1 MEGCGVACYVWGMLL
16 PICVDILVSGNSLR
30 EHGMKAKMYLC
41 INDDTLQMKVSQLFK
56 AFSNL
61 VPVTHS
67 GLPPVAAATGRERKE
82 KVATR
87 LLEKVIR
94 RLELRERSVAEINT
108 VDGEKSGSAV
118 VFGRRELKESG
129 MQEIRS

>member
-1 MEGCGVACYVWGMLL
+1 MPPKSSVRVADGLVEGNRSA
-16 PICVDILVSGNSLR
+16 
-30 EHGMKAKMYLC
+30 HGARR
-41 INDDTLQMKVSQLFK
+41 
-56 AFSNL
+56 NL